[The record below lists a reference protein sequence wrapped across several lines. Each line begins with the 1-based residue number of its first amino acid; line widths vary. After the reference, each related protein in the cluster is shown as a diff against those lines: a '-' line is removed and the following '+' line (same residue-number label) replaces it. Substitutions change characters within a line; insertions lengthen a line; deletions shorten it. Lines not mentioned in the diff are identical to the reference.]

1 MLGNIFS
8 PENWSTWAIWRAS
21 DAPRESSSM
30 CGARLLLHGS
40 RAQAPAKAPSC
51 SPGQGSCLGDGE
63 GSQGDPQPREEGEHV
78 PLPPARWAQV
88 SRPGEHD
95 HGRRLTLD
103 RVPQD
108 PHQPRPEPGAPR
120 QVPRVAS
127 EAKSLA
133 PREEGWQ
140 SPRLLTALLASQD
153 SPTGICTRTSGGHV
167 RPACPRHL
175 QSPRAVPFTTRH
187 HIPPAAQTG
196 APGRAVG
203 PAVPP
208 PISGRRE
215 EVSGHSARDSPQ
227 VLPPSPEPASP
238 SGPEQMPPGP
248 HPTPPP
254 RHPASVAR
262 QRTEAAGFGSRRGWL
277 RAPPGSGAA
286 PGEGPSRPSQLP
298 GTPVALGLRRRP

>member
-1 MLGNIFS
+1 MVCQFSFLDPDFFGLHSASPLSSWPKMAARAQALTSLSQASGGRRGQRRSRSQGDHPTAIWGPSPELSHDASAYPTGHTTTVTQGMLGNIFS
-8 PENWSTWAIWRAS
+8 PENWSTWAIWCAS

-51 SPGQGSCLGDGE
+51 SPGQGSRLGDGE

-120 QVPRVAS
+120 RVPRVAS
-127 EAKSLA
+127 GAKSLVS
-133 PREEGWQ
+133 REEGCQ

-153 SPTGICTRTSGGHV
+153 SPTGICTPTSGGHV
-167 RPACPRHL
+167 RPACVPVTSKAPAPSRSPHVTTFPPRL
-175 QSPRAVPFTTRH
+175 
-187 HIPPAAQTG
+187 
-196 APGRAVG
+196 
-203 PAVPP
+203 
-208 PISGRRE
+208 RRE
-215 EVSGHSARDSPQ
+215 PQ
-227 VLPPSPEPASP
+227 DEP
-238 SGPEQMPPGP
+238 
-248 HPTPPP
+248 
-254 RHPASVAR
+254 
-262 QRTEAAGFGSRRGWL
+262 
-277 RAPPGSGAA
+277 
-286 PGEGPSRPSQLP
+286 
-298 GTPVALGLRRRP
+298 